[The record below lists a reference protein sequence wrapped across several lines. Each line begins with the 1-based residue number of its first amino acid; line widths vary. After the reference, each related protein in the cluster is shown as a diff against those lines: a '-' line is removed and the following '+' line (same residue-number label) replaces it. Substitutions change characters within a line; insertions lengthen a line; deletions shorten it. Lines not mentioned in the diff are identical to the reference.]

1 MIKDNETVSII
12 IPTKNSANFLERCL
26 INIRLQSYPQIE
38 VIIVDSKST
47 DNVKEL
53 AKKHNCRFLT
63 YVPKVKKGV
72 FDAPHKRNYGM
83 ALAKGKYVYWLDAD
97 MTLPKNLISEAVA
110 LCKDGADAVVLP
122 EDSFGIG
129 IWAKAKQLERRCY
142 WNDSTMESPRFYKK
156 TVWEDIGGFDLSL
169 GAGGDDIDI
178 TQKLLEKKYIIKR
191 TKSIVLH
198 NEGNLTLKNT
208 IRKHFMYGREMFNYF
223 KKRPK
228 SWIFTYNPIKIS
240 YFRNWKLFLTHPV
253 ETILFIFM
261 RTSEYVAGIS
271 GLIYSLLNKVKED
284 KVAKKNNISDYSDYL
299 FQYYT
304 TIIPDL
310 LKKYLKKTSYNSFL
324 DLGCGDG
331 SLLYSLK
338 KNGYFNGRKIYGVD
352 LSPKSIA
359 LVKKID
365 PKIHA
370 YVDNVENLKTIKDNS
385 IDFIVSTMVIEH
397 VDDKKMLIAIDRILK
412 NKGIAYITTVFK
424 KPYGWYYNRRDGK
437 WVMDVTHLREYG
449 KDEELMKLINKKKYS
464 ILESKK
470 TLLWFPL
477 ADFITRRLLIK
488 NRKFFTENPFLNMI
502 RKIQIPIIGY
512 YAWEIVLEK
521 NNEN

>member
-1 MIKDNETVSII
+1 MIKDNKIVSIV
-12 IPTKNSANFLERCL
+12 IPTKNSATFLESCL
-26 INIRLQSYPQIE
+26 KNIRLQSYPKIE

-53 AKKHNCRFLT
+53 AKKYKCKFVT
-63 YVPKVKKGV
+63 YLPKVEGGI

-83 ALAKGKYVYWLDAD
+83 AKAKGKYVYWLDAD
-97 MTLPKNLISEAVA
+97 MTLPKNLISEAVS
-110 LCKDGADAVVLP
+110 LCKNNTDAVILP
-122 EDSFGIG
+122 EDSFGEG
-129 IWAKAKQLERRCY
+129 IWSKVKQLERRCY

-156 TVWEDIGGFDLSL
+156 SVWNDIGGFDLSL
-169 GAGGDDIDI
+169 GAGGDDIDL

-191 TKSIVLH
+191 AKNIVLH

-208 IRKHFMYGREMFNYF
+208 IRKHFMYGREMFNYL

-228 SWIFTYNPIKIS
+228 SWISTYNPIKFS
-240 YFRNWKLFLTHPV
+240 YLRNWKLFLTHPI
-253 ETILFIFM
+253 ETILFVIM
-261 RTSEYVAGIS
+261 RTSEYVAGLM
-271 GLIYSLLNKVKED
+271 GFLYSFIKPHEKR
-284 KVAKKNNISDYSDYL
+284 IIDYSDYL
-299 FQYYT
+299 FQYYVT
-304 TIIPDL
+304 TVPEL

-331 SLLYSLK
+331 SLLYALK
-338 KNGYFNGRKIYGVD
+338 KNGYFKGKNIYGID

-370 YVDNVENLKTIKDNS
+370 YVDNAETIKTIKDNS

-397 VDDKKMLIAIDRILK
+397 VDDKKMLKAIDRILK
-412 NKGIAYITTVFK
+412 NKGVAYITTVFK

-470 TLLWFPL
+470 TLLWFPI
-477 ADFITRRLLIK
+477 ADFFTRRLMIK
-488 NRKFFTENPFLNMI
+488 NRKFFEENPLFNLI
-502 RKIQIPIIGY
+502 HKIKIPIIGY
-512 YAWEIVLEK
+512 YAWEIVLKK

>member
-1 MIKDNETVSII
+1 MC
-12 IPTKNSANFLERCL
+12 KNN
-26 INIRLQSYPQIE
+26 
-38 VIIVDSKST
+38 T
-47 DNVKEL
+47 
-53 AKKHNCRFLT
+53 
-63 YVPKVKKGV
+63 
-72 FDAPHKRNYGM
+72 
-83 ALAKGKYVYWLDAD
+83 
-97 MTLPKNLISEAVA
+97 
-110 LCKDGADAVVLP
+110 DAVIVP
-122 EDSFGIG
+122 EDSFGEG
-129 IWAKAKQLERRCY
+129 IWSKVKQLERRCY

-169 GAGGDDIDI
+169 GAGGDDVDL

-208 IRKHFMYGREMFNYF
+208 IKKHFMYGREMLGYL

-228 SWIFTYNPIKIS
+228 SWVTSYNPIKIS
-240 YFRNWKLFLTHPV
+240 YLRNWKLFLIHPI
-253 ETILFIFM
+253 ETFLFIIM
-261 RTSEYVAGIS
+261 RSSEYLA
-271 GLIYSLLNKVKED
+271 GLIGLFYSFFDNKGNSKI
-284 KVAKKNNISDYSDYL
+284 KDYSDYL
-299 FQYYT
+299 FQYYGIT
-304 TIIPDL
+304 VPEL
-310 LKKYLKKTSYNSFL
+310 LKQYMKKGRYESLL

-331 SLLYSLK
+331 AMLYALK

-365 PKIHA
+365 PKINA
-370 YVDNVENLKTIKDNS
+370 RVDNVETAKTIRNNS

-397 VDDKKMLIAIDRILK
+397 VDDKKMLKAVDRILK
-412 NKGIAYITTVFK
+412 NQGIVYITTVFK

-470 TLLWFPL
+470 TLLWFPV
-477 ADFITRRLLIK
+477 ADFFTRRLLIK
-488 NRKFFTENPFLNMI
+488 NRKFFEENPLFNLI
-502 RKIQIPIIGY
+502 HKIKIPIIGY
-512 YAWEIVLEK
+512 YAWEIVIRK
-521 NNEN
+521 K

>member
-1 MIKDNETVSII
+1 MKKIVTIV
-12 IPTKNSANFLERCL
+12 IPTKNSANFLEGCL
-26 INIRLQSYPQIE
+26 KNIRLQTYAKIE
-38 VIIVDSKST
+38 IIIVDSKST

-53 AKKHNCRFLT
+53 AKKYNCRFLT
-63 YVPKVKKGV
+63 YVPNVKQGI

-83 ALAKGKYVYWLDAD
+83 EKAKGDYVYWLDAD
-97 MTLPKNLISEAVA
+97 MTLPKEIIDEAVSIC
-110 LCKDGADAVVLP
+110 LRGADAVILP
-122 EDSFGIG
+122 EDSYGTG

-142 WNDSTMESPRFYKK
+142 WNDTSMESPRFYKK
-156 TVWEDIGGFDLSL
+156 SVWDDIGGFDLSL
-169 GAGGDDIDI
+169 GAGGDDIDL
-178 TQKLLEKKYIIKR
+178 TQKLLEKNYIIKR
-191 TKSIVLH
+191 AENIVLH

-228 SWIFTYNPIKIS
+228 SWISTYNPIKIS
-240 YFRNWKLFLTHPV
+240 YFRNWKLFLTHPI

-261 RTSEYVAGIS
+261 RTSEYVAGIV
-271 GLIYSLLNKVKED
+271 GLTYSLINKVKED

-310 LKKYLKKTSYNSFL
+310 LKKYLKKISQTTLL

-338 KNGYFNGRKIYGVD
+338 KNGYFKYKNIYGID
-352 LSPKSIA
+352 LSPKSIE

-365 PKIHA
+365 PKINA
-370 YVDNVENLKTIKDNS
+370 YVDNVETAKAIKNNS

-412 NKGIAYITTVFK
+412 KKGVIYITTVFK

-437 WVMDVTHLREYG
+437 WVMDVTHLREYA

-470 TLLWFPL
+470 SLLWFPV
-477 ADFITRRLLIK
+477 ADFFTRRLMIK
-488 NRKFFTENPFLNMI
+488 NRKFFEENPLFNLI
-502 RKIQIPIIGY
+502 HKIKIPIIGY
-512 YAWEIVLEK
+512 YAWEIVLQK
-521 NNEN
+521 NNES